1 MRIHSLA
8 INIFRHVCK
17 VKVVESLLGY
27 TSPPSLPKNR
37 DELSPNEEGFRTTGH
52 KGLYRICIILCKA
65 VIISDLNLVSLDKGQ
80 CRNKILLK
88 KSIRLS
94 LNDGSIT
101 IKKYYSIYQGRNY
114 FK

>member
-52 KGLYRICIILCKA
+52 NGL
-65 VIISDLNLVSLDKGQ
+65 
-80 CRNKILLK
+80 
-88 KSIRLS
+88 
-94 LNDGSIT
+94 
-101 IKKYYSIYQGRNY
+101 
-114 FK
+114 